1 MVLTRRQT
9 MTTQTD
15 IAKIIDEKFEIFKSS
30 ILEELKKS
38 ILDQLQNDISVI
50 IDEEKKRFEECIA
63 GKMRELPDTELVTSV
78 EAIKVHVR
86 QLQDDNRKLNALN
99 NTLRLDIDDIEQ
111 YGRRPNLRLYGVPP
125 EKNETS
131 KMVEA
136 KVKDVLGDLAA
147 NSPEIGVLTFDRAHR
162 VGKPKEDSRGIKQQA
177 IIVRFQTFRDRTLV
191 YRARK
196 SIKERRQIGISLDLT
211 KRRLDLL
218 NSAREM
224 TKDVP
229 GIEFVYADVNC
240 NLRVFTENG
249 KHLMFNSVLSLQNTL
264 SNI

>member
-1 MVLTRRQT
+1 

-147 NSPEIGVLTFDRAHR
+147 NSPE
-162 VGKPKEDSRGIKQQA
+162 
-177 IIVRFQTFRDRTLV
+177 
-191 YRARK
+191 
-196 SIKERRQIGISLDLT
+196 
-211 KRRLDLL
+211 RRLDLL